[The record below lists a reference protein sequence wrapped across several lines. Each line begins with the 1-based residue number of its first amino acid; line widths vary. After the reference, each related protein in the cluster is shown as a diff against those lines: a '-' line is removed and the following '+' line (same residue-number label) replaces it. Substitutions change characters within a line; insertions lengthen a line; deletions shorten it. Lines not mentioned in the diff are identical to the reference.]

1 MNLKIILINLKEIL
15 DNTNIFIDDYNSIYE
30 NDIINNY
37 KSFYINQL
45 NYIRE
50 FKVFQTNENI

>member
-1 MNLKIILINLKEIL
+1 MKIILINLKEIL

-45 NYIRE
+45 NYILE
-50 FKVFQTNENI
+50 FKVFQTN